1 MFSHFRHKN
10 AKIGH
15 TSPSH
20 TYENVLH
27 MICFWS
33 ILKWFLLNICLLSIF
48 SSFFFEKMYFFMFLF
63 PFRRALNAEI
73 LIERYLN
80 YFLAKHRLLLRNK
93 KTYFLNIV
101 RWWNAIGCDQ
111 IYCKHQCCAFAC
123 SVFKGTLTI
132 KKERWYLNNFYL
144 KSLRLLHNELETKAL
159 KKRNAYRLKKRKTK
173 EAKFFKSNKFKLL
186 QKHINC

>member
-1 MFSHFRHKN
+1 MPKADTPHLPILMKMFYRWFVFEVFWN
-10 AKIGH
+10 YFCKIFVC
-15 TSPSH
+15 SL
-20 TYENVLH
+20 Y
-27 MICFWS
+27 
-33 ILKWFLLNICLLSIF
+33 FLL
-48 SSFFFEKMYFFMFLF
+48 FFWKMYFFMFLF

-159 KKRNAYRLKKRKTK
+159 KNETLINSKKEKRRKQ
-173 EAKFFKSNKFKLL
+173 KFL
-186 QKHINC
+186 